1 LDLPKYE
8 SLDTQVL
15 GVSVDVIG
23 AQKAFAE
30 KLGLTYPLLS
40 DFSRDTVKKYG
51 VMYDDPNEARFRM
64 AKRAYLIIDKQGI
77 VRYKHSMED
86 PRHLLDAEE
95 IFNTVQKVVAGAN

>member
-15 GVSVDVIG
+15 GVSVDVLG
-23 AQKAFAE
+23 ALQAFTE

-51 VMYDDPNEARFRM
+51 VMVDDPNSAYFRM
-64 AKRAYLIIDKQGI
+64 AKRAYVVIDKQGI

-86 PRHLLDAEE
+86 SRHLLDSEE
-95 IFNTVQKVVAGAN
+95 IFSTVQKIVTAAP